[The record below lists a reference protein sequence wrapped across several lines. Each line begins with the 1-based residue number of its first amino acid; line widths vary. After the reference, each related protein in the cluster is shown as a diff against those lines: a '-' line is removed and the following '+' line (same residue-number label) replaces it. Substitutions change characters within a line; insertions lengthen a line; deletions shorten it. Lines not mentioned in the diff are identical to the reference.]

1 MSRDALLLENN
12 KLRAQLDER
21 EVAATTRDAMLVD
34 RDAKIEQ
41 LADQLRVL
49 EAHLKRLLAGRG
61 GAQLLVEGQGILFP
75 AEQLPGQETP
85 EHANEAPDGE
95 TAEDKVKR
103 HHRPKRP
110 AKKVDTSAL
119 AVEERRHE
127 LSEQERTCPD
137 TGLRLVPVGEKV
149 FEEIEF
155 QRSKLFLVR
164 HTQVIYGLSSE
175 DAQDRQV
182 KPVTSPLPARPL
194 EGCAASANLLAQILV
209 QKYAN
214 HLPLYRQEGIFERD
228 GLRLPRQTMCD
239 WVLRA
244 ADVLRPVADFIM
256 EGVRSGEI
264 MQLDD
269 TPVICQGGKG
279 HGKFQ
284 AYLWT
289 FVNPEMEGVA
299 YRFTT
304 GRASDL
310 IKDEIGDFAG
320 YLVGDGYSG
329 NKAAA
334 RKVVEARKG
343 EGKIV
348 IAGCWAHTTRKFRD
362 ALEEVPGTAQLFRD
376 DIKRLYEIEQEA
388 TEAELDPKARCAL
401 RREKSRPILASLLR
415 RARRI
420 REQYSDAG
428 LMAKALGY
436 MLNQHK
442 PLRRFLEDGRVPIDN
457 NRCERSIRPIAIGRR
472 NWLFAG
478 SVRGGQAAAVIY
490 TLIECCR
497 LAKIDMAD
505 YLSDVLVRITTHPA
519 SEIAELVPARWT
531 ATVAAS
537 SATTDASAHGQWAQG

>member
-1 MSRDALLLENN
+1 MSSNAPLLENN
-12 KLRAQLDER
+12 ELRAQLDR
-21 EVAATTRDAMLVD
+21 LAAEAAERDAKLVD

-41 LADQLRVL
+41 LSHELQVL
-49 EAHLKRLLAGRG
+49 AAHLKRLLAGRG
-61 GAQLLVEGQGILFP
+61 GVQRLAEGQGVLFP
-75 AEQLPGQETP
+75 SESSPEEETP
-85 EHANEAPDGE
+85 EHADEAPDGE
-95 TAEDKVKR
+95 TVEDKVKR
-103 HHRPKRP
+103 RHRPKRP
-110 AKKVDTSAL
+110 ARRIDTSAL
-119 AVEERRHE
+119 PIEERRHE
-127 LSEQERTCPD
+127 LPEQERSCPD
-137 TGLRLVPVGEKV
+137 TGLCLVPVGEKV
-149 FEEIEF
+149 FEEIEYD
-155 QRSKLFLVR
+155 RALLRLVR
-164 HTQVIYGLSSE
+164 HTQVIYGLAPE
-175 DAQDRQV
+175 DAVNRQV
-182 KPVTSPLPARPL
+182 KPVTASMPPRPI
-194 EGCAASANLLAQILV
+194 EGSAASANLLAQILV
-209 QKYAN
+209 QKYAH
-214 HLPLYRQEGIFERD
+214 HLPLYRQEAIFERA

-244 ADVLRPVADFIM
+244 ADAVHPIADCIM
-256 EGVRSGEI
+256 DGARSGGV

-289 FVNPEMEGVA
+289 FVNPEIDGVA

-310 IKDEIGDFAG
+310 IKDEIADFAG

-343 EGKIV
+343 EGEIV

-362 ALEEVPGTAQLFRD
+362 ALEEAPGTAQIFRD
-376 DIKRLYEIEQEA
+376 DIKRLYEVEKEA

-401 RREKSRPILASLLR
+401 RHDKSRLILASLFR

-420 REQYSDAG
+420 LDQYSEAG

-436 MLNQHK
+436 MLNQRK

-478 SVRGGQAAAVIY
+478 SVRGGQAAATIY

-497 LAKIDMAD
+497 LAKIDMAA
-505 YLSDVLVRITTHPA
+505 YLADVLVRVATHPA
-519 SEIAELVPARWT
+519 SEVADLVPARWT
-531 ATVAAS
+531 ETVAEPS
-537 SATTDASAHGQWAQG
+537 DTTSAHRR

>member
-1 MSRDALLLENN
+1 MSSNALLLENN
-12 KLRAQLDER
+12 ELRAQL
-21 EVAATTRDAMLVD
+21 AKRDAKLVD
-34 RDAKIEQ
+34 RDAELVDREAKIEQ
-41 LADQLRVL
+41 LSHDLQALV
-49 EAHLKRLLAGRG
+49 AHLNRLLAGRG
-61 GAQLLVEGQGILFP
+61 GAHLIASGQGVLFP
-75 AEQLPGQETP
+75 SESAPEEEALEEETS

-103 HHRPKRP
+103 SHRPKKP
-110 AKKVDTSAL
+110 ARKVDTSAL
-119 AVEERRHE
+119 TVEERLHE
-127 LSEQERTCPD
+127 LPEHERICPD

-149 FEEIEF
+149 FDEIEYDRA
-155 QRSKLFLVR
+155 QLRLVR
-164 HTQVIYGLSSE
+164 HTQVIYGLAPE
-175 DAQDRQV
+175 DAADRQV
-182 KPVTSPLPARPL
+182 KPVTAPMPPRAI

-209 QKYAN
+209 QKYGQ
-214 HLPLYRQEGIFERD
+214 HLPLYRQESIFERD

-239 WVLRA
+239 WVLSA
-244 ADVLRPVADFIM
+244 ADVLRPIADCIM
-256 EGVRSGEI
+256 DGARSGEV

-289 FVNPEMEGVA
+289 FVNPELDGVA

-310 IKDEIGDFAG
+310 IKDEIGTFAG

-343 EGKIV
+343 EGEII

-362 ALEEVPGTAQLFRD
+362 ALEEAPGTAQLFRD
-376 DIKRLYEIEQEA
+376 DIKRLYAIEQEA

-401 RREKSRPILASLLR
+401 RQEQSRPIIASLLR

-436 MLNQHK
+436 LLNQRK

-478 SVRGGQAAAVIY
+478 SVRGGQAAATIY

-497 LAKIDMAD
+497 LAKVDMAT
-505 YLSDVLVRITTHPA
+505 YLADVLVRVATHPA
-519 SEIAELVPARWT
+519 SEVAGLVPARWA
-531 ATVAAS
+531 ATVTAS
-537 SATTDASAHGQWAQG
+537 SAATTVHGR